1 MLDQIPLQLDR
12 EGIKE
17 TEDGERGEGGRL
29 FEGGDY
35 FKYYHQ
41 GGAIIRGRRLME
53 GRLLFEEV
61 RYPYLPNALF
71 NGLRRR
77 SNIVNF
83 MSLVMISDL
92 HMSCMTVVEI

>member
-1 MLDQIPLQLDR
+1 M
-12 EGIKE
+12 
-17 TEDGERGEGGRL
+17 GRL

-41 GGAIIRGRRLME
+41 RGAINRGTAIIL
-53 GRLLFEEV
+53 GNTV
-61 RYPYLPNALF
+61 SITAKCLF

-83 MSLVMISDL
+83 MSSVMISDL
-92 HMSCMTVVEI
+92 DMSCMTVVEI